1 MHYFDETISTDDDIH
16 ICPVCGKLFRQ
27 PKAMYRHIMRAHPSG
42 QQMAFDLQADL
53 YRRWQ
58 QRIPR
63 LDQ

>member
-1 MHYFDETISTDDDIH
+1 MHYFDETIAADDDVH

-27 PKAMYRHIMRAHPSG
+27 PKAMYLHIMRAHPSG

-58 QRIPR
+58 QRILR

>member
-1 MHYFDETISTDDDIH
+1 MFNDENVLDIEGLH
-16 ICPVCGKLFRQ
+16 VCPTCAKMYLEE
-27 PKAMYRHIMRAHPSG
+27 KALYLHIMRAHGDG

-58 QRIPR
+58 SRLPR